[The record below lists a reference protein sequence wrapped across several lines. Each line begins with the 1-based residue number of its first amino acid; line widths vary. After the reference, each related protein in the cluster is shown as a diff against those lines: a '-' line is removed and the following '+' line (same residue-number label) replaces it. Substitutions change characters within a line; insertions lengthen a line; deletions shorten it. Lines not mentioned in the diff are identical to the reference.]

1 MTSFIKE
8 NSEFLLIIIG
18 AIGATCAG
26 CLAFVL
32 KSRCTRISCCGL
44 NIDRDV
50 IPANL
55 INTTPNNNNNNNNSI

>member
-1 MTSFIKE
+1 MSEFIKE
-8 NSEFLLIIIG
+8 NSEFILIIIA

-32 KSRCTRISCCGL
+32 KSRCTRISCCGII
-44 NIDRDV
+44 IDRDV

-55 INTTPNNNNNNNNSI
+55 INITPNNNNNNSI